1 MNISIYD
8 DYDLIGNA
16 LAAALVQTKEY
27 GPKMFKWIWDTD
39 SSYDKNDIT
48 HKNIVSDRN
57 WAIDS
62 GYLNSIQAMENE
74 CGNGTEILQ
83 TTFLDGFFEQFK
95 DEDKDPA
102 TAFEEAMLDTFVVSK
117 YENVVWANWFGT
129 VSAKYPKLNN
139 HDKLILC
146 QTRRFDAAMNYCCE
160 VAMRPISLGDVDLS
174 TENWRMDHVEQYGSN
189 IGEWTDLWYNNWHEQ
204 CKNDYADGKLKYFF
218 QLNHLHWDLFHTI
231 KGIKTDKV
239 KMYTI
244 DQTTDV
250 VREVYKG
257 GAGTFD
263 STHMG
268 RVIETN
274 PDGLVID
281 SMWHSNLEP
290 IQDHLSMT
298 FNDKQLSNISRYKTQ
313 CQKKIDYFKE
323 HFPDLKE

>member
-1 MNISIYD
+1 MNITIYD

-16 LAAALVQTKEY
+16 LAAALVQTKAY
-27 GPKMFKWIWDTD
+27 GPKMFRWMWDTH
-39 SSYDKNDIT
+39 SYYDEDGVT
-48 HKNIVSDRN
+48 QKNILADRD

-83 TTFLDGFFEQFK
+83 TTFLDGFFEQFGG
-95 DEDKDPA
+95 PWN
-102 TAFEEAMLDTFVVSK
+102 
-117 YENVVWANWFGT
+117 NVVWANWFGT

-146 QTRRFDAAMNYCCE
+146 QTSRFDAVMNYCCE
-160 VAMRPISLGDVDLS
+160 GVMRPILLEDIDLS

-218 QLNHLHWDLFHTI
+218 QLNRLHWDLFHTI

-244 DQTTDV
+244 DQTNDV
-250 VREVYKG
+250 LREVYEG
-257 GAGTFD
+257 GPGQFD
-263 STHMG
+263 STHMD

-281 SMWHSNLEP
+281 SKWHSNLQP

-298 FNDKQLSNISRYKTQ
+298 FNDKQLSNINRYIIQ
-313 CQKKIDYFKE
+313 CQKKVDYFKE

>member
-16 LAAALVQTKEY
+16 LAAALVQTKAY
-27 GPKMFKWIWDTD
+27 GPKMFRWIWDTD
-39 SSYDKNDIT
+39 SAYDKNDIT
-48 HKNIVSDRN
+48 YKNIVSDRD

-83 TTFLDGFFEQFK
+83 TTFLDGFFEQFGG
-95 DEDKDPA
+95 PWN
-102 TAFEEAMLDTFVVSK
+102 
-117 YENVVWANWFGT
+117 NVVWANWFGT

-146 QTRRFDAAMNYCCE
+146 QTSRFDAAMNYCCE
-160 VAMRPISLGDVDLS
+160 VAMRPLTEIETNPVDLS

-244 DQTTDV
+244 EQTTDV
-250 VREVYKG
+250 VREVYRG
-257 GAGTFD
+257 GDGTFD

-281 SMWHSNLEP
+281 SMWHSNLQP
-290 IQDHLSMT
+290 IQDHLLMT
-298 FNDKQLSNISRYKTQ
+298 FNDKQLSNISRYAAQ
-313 CQKKIDYFKE
+313 CQKKVDYFKE

>member
-1 MNISIYD
+1 MNITIYD

-16 LAAALVQTKEY
+16 LAAALVQSKAY
-27 GPKMFKWIWDTD
+27 GPKMFKWMWDTN
-39 SSYDKNDIT
+39 SSYDEDDVT
-48 HKNIVSDRN
+48 QKNIFDERD
-57 WAIDS
+57 WAIES

-74 CGNGTEILQ
+74 CGNGKEILQ
-83 TTFLDGFFEQFK
+83 TTFLDGFFEKFK
-95 DEDKDPA
+95 GQWD
-102 TAFEEAMLDTFVVSK
+102 
-117 YENVVWANWFGT
+117 NVIWANWFGT

-146 QTRRFDAAMNYCCE
+146 QTSRFDAAMNYCCE
-160 VAMRPISLGDVDLS
+160 GVMRPISLEDIDLS

-218 QLNHLHWDLFHTI
+218 QLNRLHWDLFNTI
-231 KGIKTDKV
+231 KGIKTDKI

-244 DQTTDV
+244 DQTNDV
-250 VREVYKG
+250 LKEVYEG
-257 GAGTFD
+257 GLGQFD
-263 STHMG
+263 STHIG

-281 SMWHSNLEP
+281 SKWHSNLQP

-298 FNDKQLSNISRYKTQ
+298 FNDKQLSNINRYIIQ
-313 CQKKIDYFKE
+313 CQKKVDYFKE